1 MITKIVVPLDGSQ
14 LADRVLPYVTQIAG
28 VTGAKVV
35 LMTSITP
42 VNVWQPSRLLKGAKE
57 EKVATEYLE
66 GPRVLLAQHGID
78 ASIYVDVGR
87 PASRIVKF
95 AANQGA
101 DLIAMTTHGRSG
113 IGRFWLGSIAT
124 GVLNQS
130 HLPLLLVRPSEDRD
144 APVASPIRRIY
155 IPDDGSELAA
165 SARPFISDFAGAI
178 GAPVVLHRVIELFSP
193 IMLPSVQAAG
203 GYDHV
208 LEAVRA
214 AAVDTL
220 AEEASLFERA
230 GVETQVMVTK
240 GSVPDELLRAADEV
254 DASLIAMSTHG
265 LSGAGRVVLGS
276 TADAVVRR
284 ADLPCLLIRPPA
296 IRQQMEKRNSS

>member
-1 MITKIVVPLDGSQ
+1 MITKIIVPLDGSQ
-14 LADRVLPYVTQIAG
+14 LAEQVLPYVTQIAG

-42 VNVWQPSRLLKGAKE
+42 VALWEPSRLLKGAKE

-66 GPRVLLAQHGID
+66 GQRVLLSQHGIE
-78 ASIYVDVGR
+78 ASSYVDVGR

-95 AANQGA
+95 AADQGA

-113 IGRFWLGSIAT
+113 IARTWLGSIST
-124 GVLNQS
+124 GVLHQS
-130 HLPLLLVRPSEDRD
+130 HLPLLLVRPMEDPD
-144 APVASPIRRIY
+144 AVASPIRRIY
-155 IPDDGSELAA
+155 VPDDGSELAA
-165 SARPFISDFAGAI
+165 AARPFICDFAHAI

-193 IMLPSVQAAG
+193 IMLPSVQAVG
-203 GYDHV
+203 GYDH
-208 LEAVRA
+208 LFEAVRA

-220 AEEASLFERA
+220 AQEAGPFENA

-240 GSVPDELLRAADEV
+240 GSVPDELLRAAGEV

>member
-1 MITKIVVPLDGSQ
+1 MISRIVVPLDGSPVAEQ
-14 LADRVLPYVTQIAG
+14 VLPYVTQIAA
-28 VTGAKVV
+28 VTGAKVL

-42 VNVWQPSRLLKGAKE
+42 VTLWEPGRLFKAE
-57 EKVATEYLE
+57 DDVATAYLE
-66 GPRVLLAQHGID
+66 SQRGRLSQHGVD

-95 AANQGA
+95 AADQGA

-113 IGRFWLGSIAT
+113 IPRVWLGSIST
-124 GVLNQS
+124 GVLHQS
-130 HLPLLLVRPSEDRD
+130 HLPLLLVRPPEDPD
-144 APVASPIRRIY
+144 AHVASPIRRIY

-165 SARPFISDFAGAI
+165 ATRPFICDFARAI

-193 IMLPSVQAAG
+193 LMLPSVQAAG
-203 GYDHV
+203 GYDH
-208 LEAVRA
+208 LFEAVRA

-220 AEEASLFERA
+220 AQEAESFENA

-254 DASLIAMSTHG
+254 DASLIALSTHG
-265 LSGAGRVVLGS
+265 LSGAGRLVLGS
-276 TADAVVRR
+276 ASDAVVRR
-284 ADLPCLLIRPPA
+284 ANVPCLVVRPPT
-296 IRQQMEKRNSS
+296 IRQQMEQKNS